1 MEYHLR
7 CLSRNAVSLIN
18 ELTNRAYSS
27 IRGEASNRGRTVSLE
42 FGWLKVDS
50 WADEGNGGTN
60 RLHLVRNSVTKGGTE
75 ITVAETVDRLLF
87 RCL

>member
-7 CLSRNAVSLIN
+7 CLSRNVVSLIN

-27 IRGEASNRGRTVSLE
+27 IRGEASNRGRAVSLE

-60 RLHLVRNSVTKGGTE
+60 RLHLVRNLVKKGGTE
-75 ITVAETVDRLLF
+75 IAVAETVDRLLF

>member
-27 IRGEASNRGRTVSLE
+27 IRGEASNRGRAVSLE
-42 FGWLKVDS
+42 FGWLDS
-50 WADEGNGGTN
+50 WADEENGGTN

-75 ITVAETVDRLLF
+75 IAVAETVDRLLF

>member
-27 IRGEASNRGRTVSLE
+27 IRGEASNRGRAVSLE
-42 FGWLKVDS
+42 FGWLDS

-60 RLHLVRNSVTKGGTE
+60 RLHLMRNSVTKGGTE
-75 ITVAETVDRLLF
+75 IAVAETVDRLLF

>member
-27 IRGEASNRGRTVSLE
+27 IRGEASNRGRAVSLE
-42 FGWLKVDS
+42 F
-50 WADEGNGGTN
+50 
-60 RLHLVRNSVTKGGTE
+60 
-75 ITVAETVDRLLF
+75 VAG
-87 RCL
+87 